1 MANDEHEPTGREPTG
16 REPSKSP
23 MRRILGTLSGV
34 MMLPLFVLAFASA
47 PACMGF
53 GQAALDVVNQC
64 PVAVTALGAPI
75 TTSWLGLSYGNA
87 ETEGDDGSANWTFPI
102 EGPRGRG
109 SLDVLARERSGRWQ
123 FGRMVLTTGGRSIDV
138 VACAAG
144 GTGAIAAITHRELS
158 GTVTTIV
165 GAPGVAQGASCTVT
179 IDPSDGVL
187 NCHVTVAC
195 GAMTLYGG
203 GRGGFGHCAVDANL
217 APLMRDGNPSSV
229 DGDPMLDLHV
239 ATNEVVITDQN
250 AQGTWVVTVTTR

>member
-1 MANDEHEPTGREPTG
+1 MASDELEPTRPEPV
-16 REPSKSP
+16 KSP
-23 MRRILGTLSGV
+23 MGRIAGTLSGV
-34 MMLPLFVLAFASA
+34 LMLPLFVLAFASA

-53 GQAALDVVNQC
+53 GQPALDIVNQC
-64 PVAVTALGAPI
+64 PAAVTALGSPI

-87 ETEGDDGSANWTFPI
+87 ETEDDDGTANWTFPI
-102 EGPRGRG
+102 AGPRGRG

-123 FGRMVLTTGGRSIDV
+123 FGRMLLTTGGHSIDV

-144 GTGAIAAITHRELS
+144 GTGAVVAITHRELS

-165 GAPGVAQGASCTVT
+165 GAPGVVQGASCTVT
-179 IDPSDGVL
+179 IDPSEGVQT
-187 NCHVTVAC
+187 CHVTVAC
-195 GAMTLYGG
+195 GGTTLYGAG
-203 GRGGFGHCAVDANL
+203 GGGFGHCAVDANG